1 MRVITDVC
9 TERKRISIHLVLS
22 LSKVSYSESYQ
33 DIVRLVMMK
42 FSSSMIAVLPWKE
55 PWSQRKG
62 TCPWGRA
69 RGESP
74 QSKGQIQNVEGT
86 LLLCI
91 YNAISGINHTSGL
104 LSFILTTLFLEHQ
117 CRQRKPS
124 ERSRRFRPSNKASK
138 NLSRLKM
145 QRGGSEIFMVP
156 HRVIRSAICYPRHL
170 TRQADSIRYY
180 AWCAVCYYRYTNRN
194 TGMHQQEVILLVP

>member
-1 MRVITDVC
+1 
-9 TERKRISIHLVLS
+9 
-22 LSKVSYSESYQ
+22 
-33 DIVRLVMMK
+33 MMK

-138 NLSRLKM
+138 NRSRLKM
-145 QRGGSEIFMVP
+145 QRGGSELFMVP
-156 HRVIRSAICYPRHL
+156 HRGHSQCHMLSATPYKAG
-170 TRQADSIRYY
+170 RQYSLLCMVCCMLLQVYQQKHWNASAGSNPTSAVEDQRY
-180 AWCAVCYYRYTNRN
+180 CN
-194 TGMHQQEVILLVP
+194 

>member
-1 MRVITDVC
+1 MC

-33 DIVRLVMMK
+33 EIVRLVMMK

-138 NLSRLKM
+138 NRSRLKM
-145 QRGGSEIFMVP
+145 QRGGSELFMVR
-156 HRVIRSAICYPRHL
+156 HRGHSQCHMLSTTTYKAATNICY
-170 TRQADSIRYY
+170 S
-180 AWCAVCYYRYTNRN
+180 AWCAVCYYGCTSS
-194 TGMHQQEVILLVP
+194 TGMHQQEVILLAP